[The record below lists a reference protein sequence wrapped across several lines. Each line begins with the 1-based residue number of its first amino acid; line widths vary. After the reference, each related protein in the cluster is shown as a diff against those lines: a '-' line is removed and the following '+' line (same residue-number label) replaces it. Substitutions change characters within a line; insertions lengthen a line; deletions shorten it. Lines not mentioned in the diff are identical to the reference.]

1 MASPVL
7 PEVVHWEKRMS
18 LAVIHTLLVAQI
30 MAGNTA
36 DICYVEELW
45 GLKFSDLAGHEG
57 ILAKLKK
64 GDTVFYIVVDRIWT
78 EADAST
84 SAAPSAA
91 SATPATI
98 PATSMPTPATI
109 PTTSTIIPPSTAMA
123 TYPPFPRANE
133 SAASVASNDSV
144 SSAGNFWTSKSSS
157 PSKNMKR
164 VLSNKEL
171 PAGDEM
177 TFYYAD
183 PTSRL
188 RGCQTDLRYTSV
200 GKDPEQGVIEGG
212 VTLLLLLIIARSV
225 SLELQDYRLYKT
237 NCYMFRGLFEK
248 TLERYLDDRPFEKSK
263 VAGKWHGVP
272 IVKDEDIKLYL
283 NPAYERVKGFIS
295 EYTEKWNSKKEAED
309 QVKRQAER
317 LAESERKVQELE
329 ALLAKARAGGG
340 SQAENQL

>member
-1 MASPVL
+1 MRFSLVRLGNLSLVRLGIFLRRLLGMASPVL

-98 PATSMPTPATI
+98 PATIMPTPATI

-123 TYPPFPRANE
+123 TYPPLPRANE
-133 SAASVASNDSV
+133 SAASVASSDSV

-157 PSKNMKR
+157 PSKNLKR

-200 GKDPEQGVIEGG
+200 GKDPEQGVIQGG
-212 VTLLLLLIIARSV
+212 
-225 SLELQDYRLYKT
+225 
-237 NCYMFRGLFEK
+237 GLFEK

-272 IVKDEDIKLYL
+272 IVKDEDIKPYL
-283 NPAYERVKGFIS
+283 NPAYERAKGFIS

>member
-1 MASPVL
+1 MFDIDHMRFSLVRLGNLSLVRLGIFLRRLLGMASPVL

-98 PATSMPTPATI
+98 PATIMPTPATI

-123 TYPPFPRANE
+123 TYPPLPRANE
-133 SAASVASNDSV
+133 SAASVASSDSV

-157 PSKNMKR
+157 PSKNLKR

-200 GKDPEQGVIEGG
+200 GKDPEQGVI
-212 VTLLLLLIIARSV
+212 
-225 SLELQDYRLYKT
+225 Q
-237 NCYMFRGLFEK
+237 
-248 TLERYLDDRPFEKSK
+248 
-263 VAGKWHGVP
+263 
-272 IVKDEDIKLYL
+272 
-283 NPAYERVKGFIS
+283 
-295 EYTEKWNSKKEAED
+295 
-309 QVKRQAER
+309 
-317 LAESERKVQELE
+317 
-329 ALLAKARAGGG
+329 GG
-340 SQAENQL
+340 SLSSYC